1 MFIMTKIILEVL
13 LLMIVLG
20 GIALVLN
27 YVIFF
32 WINKRRNWKREDE
45 EFNARKKQEALE
57 ELMETQRFLEQG
69 QNDFIDN
76 RAYKNDDTKTT
87 V

>member
-1 MFIMTKIILEVL
+1 
-13 LLMIVLG
+13 MIVLG